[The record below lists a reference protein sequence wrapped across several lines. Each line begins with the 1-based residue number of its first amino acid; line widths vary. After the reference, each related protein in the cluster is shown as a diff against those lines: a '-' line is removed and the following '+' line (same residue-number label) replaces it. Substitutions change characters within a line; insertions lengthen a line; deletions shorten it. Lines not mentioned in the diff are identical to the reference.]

1 MRSKSLTIYPLFVA
15 FLLLALISCSGG
27 SGGDSGSSGGGSN
40 YSPPVQSTLSI
51 QIQDISNWEIY
62 QGKDNTS
69 TNVLASKSLSQQIL
83 TALNDIVSTI
93 SGKVAVA
100 LDLGGITTY
109 SSNGLIGEVLR
120 FLYLDDTL
128 LITGDLESGY
138 SAIKIANL
146 ETPKG
151 KILNYR
157 GSESNNTKWG
167 TIGFQGAAKRDSDGI
182 IYAWYGNDIVMVDTS
197 TVVYADAP
205 HFQGSIF
212 SAFAFDRMVFDA
224 QGNLWIGTLNLLE
237 DGTPNNDRPSCN
249 GLYRINSDF
258 SSKTQILD
266 DTVGV
271 WNLFKDSQNVIW
283 ASTNKGVYR
292 IVPGENPVSVYDG
305 SSQNKYS
312 GQIIEN
318 GGNIYSVIRN
328 YFHNPNSLGSNLIF
342 ELFIWNGTTFIKV
355 CDVYTGYPMDNT
367 AFIWQ
372 GNLYITRQGSGTL
385 RFNGA
390 DGFDL
395 VTIGTT
401 GIEGIV
407 AKAAGDVIASV
418 GNMSGLSIYNLQ
430 NSGQT
435 IKLTATN
442 TAEGLIRNA
451 LHTLFLDS
459 DGKLY
464 IGPEAS
470 GFNTL
475 LNDNFENFEIQNEIV
490 IAGFFKYNDKVF
502 VSTVNNT
509 YYLENGQLN
518 LFASL
523 YTNGARVYHDS
534 DHLWAIVNTGT
545 GNGNVSLLNLVTKEK
560 LENIQFDQEYHF
572 YDVCAVPAEN
582 AVFIG
587 VGKNLPPNYLGESL
601 PYVIKYYYESKTY
614 EKITLPD
621 SSCKGIF
628 KFGRDGNILYG
639 VSNNKLFK
647 FENGTWTYYCDTL
660 VSGSVTAVKKLDK
673 YLFMTSDGGLGVVIL
688 DLDSKTSESYN
699 SDTVALPSNFVDDLA
714 IESLGSN
721 QYKLW
726 FATMNGLASCHIQL
740 PVQ

>member
-1 MRSKSLTIYPLFVA
+1 MRFKFLGFFSLLVALLFSS
-15 FLLLALISCSGG
+15 LISCSSGG
-27 SGGDSGSSGGGSN
+27 GGDSGSGGGGSN
-40 YSPPVQSTLSI
+40 PPVQSSLSI
-51 QIQDISNWEIY
+51 QIQDISNWDVY
-62 QGKDNTS
+62 QGKDNTN
-69 TNVLASKSLSQQIL
+69 TNVLASKSFSQQIL
-83 TALNDIVSTI
+83 MALNGIVSAI

-109 SSNGLIGEVLR
+109 SSNGLVGEVLR

-138 SAIKIANL
+138 SAIKLSNISS
-146 ETPKG
+146 PKG

-157 GSESNNTKWG
+157 GSEANNAKWG
-167 TIGFQGAAKRDSDGI
+167 TTGFQGAAKRNSDGLV
-182 IYAWYGNDIVMVDTS
+182 YAWYGNDIIRVDTS
-197 TVVYADAP
+197 SVVYSEAP
-205 HFQGSIF
+205 HLQAAVF
-212 SAFAFDRMVFDA
+212 SVYAYDRMLFDD
-224 QGNLWIGTLNLLE
+224 QGNLWIGALNLLE
-237 DGTPNNDRPSCN
+237 DGAPNNVMPSSN

-292 IVPGENPVSVYDG
+292 IAPGENPVRVYDG

-342 ELFIWNGTTFIKV
+342 EFFMWNGTTFVKV

-372 GNLYITRQGSGTL
+372 ANLYITRQGFGTL
-385 RFNGA
+385 RFNGV

-395 VTIGTT
+395 ITIGTS

-418 GNMSGLSIYNLQ
+418 QNMSGLSIYNLQ

-459 DGKLY
+459 DSKLY

-475 LNDNFENFEIQNEIV
+475 LNDSFEIFEIPNEIV
-490 IAGFFKYNDKVF
+490 IAGFFKYNDKIF
-502 VSTVNNT
+502 VSTTGNT
-509 YYLENGQLN
+509 YYLENSQLN
-518 LFASL
+518 SFAPF
-523 YTNGARVYHDS
+523 YTNGARIYHDN
-534 DHLWAIVNTGT
+534 DNLWAIVDSGT
-545 GNGNVSLLNLVTKEK
+545 GNGNVSLLNLITKEK
-560 LENIQFDQEYHF
+560 LENIQFDQQYHF
-572 YDVCAVPAEN
+572 YDVCAVPSEN

-587 VGKNLPPNYLGESL
+587 VGKNLPPNYLGEPV
-601 PYVIKYYYESKTY
+601 PYVIKYNYGSKIYEN
-614 EKITLPD
+614 INLPD
-621 SSCKGIF
+621 ASCKGIF
-628 KFGRDGNILYG
+628 KFGRDGDILYG

-647 FENGTWTYYCDTL
+647 FEAGTWTYYCDTL
-660 VSGSVTAVKKLDK
+660 IGSGITSVRKLDK
-673 YLFMTSDGGLGVVIL
+673 YLFITSDESSPVEIL
-688 DLDSKTSESYN
+688 DLDSKTSEFYN
-699 SDTVALPSNFVDDLA
+699 SDTIALPSNMVNDLV

-721 QYKLW
+721 QYRLW
-726 FATMNGLASCHIQL
+726 FATMNGLASCHIEL
-740 PVQ
+740 PAP